1 MNDGDPEIRESGLE
15 LHGRGRAD
23 RRRALQRLPTLT
35 RPLYDY
41 PERRG
46 EHAAKEVLLK
56 ALSKVESEVKNVLQQ
71 EAGIMEAYREYGVL
85 WPIGEDAQCMCGHPP
100 RHVRRARG
108 KAGVG
113 LQP

>member
-35 RPLYDY
+35 RPLYDF
-41 PERRG
+41 PERRD
-46 EHAAKEVLLK
+46 ELAAKDVLLE
-56 ALSKVESEVKNVLQQ
+56 ALQQ
-71 EAGIMEAYREYGVL
+71 GAGIMEAYREYGVL
-85 WPIGEDAQCMCGHPP
+85 WPIGEDAQCMCGHAP